1 MIEDLIDRLRLLR
14 TPGIGP
20 VTYRQLLMRF
30 GTPAAALAAVPDLA
44 RRGGGKVPALSTVAD
59 AEREI
64 ARVDK
69 LGAKFLALGQGLYP
83 RLLAELEDA
92 PPLLVAKGI
101 LNLLDR
107 QSVAIVGARNA
118 SAAACRFGRGLA
130 HDLGQQDLV
139 VVSGLARGIDSAAHD
154 GALASGTIGVIAGGI
169 DIFYPPENE
178 ARQKAISEHGLVL
191 AEMPPGTEPRAR
203 HFPYRN
209 RIIAGMSSGT
219 VVVEAAPRSG
229 SLITARLAAEAGREV
244 MAVPGSPLDP
254 RAQGCNQ
261 LIRDGATLVQNAADV
276 VEAIRPSASQVKSV
290 PAHYEAAPRSG
301 SLITARLAAEAGRE
315 VLAVPGSPL
324 DPRAQGCNQPIRD
337 GATLVQNAADV
348 IEVIRPYE
356 SRVQAAPSPF
366 EPAPEPMNGDDAL
379 GLVEGLLGPSP
390 VPVDE
395 IIRLSGAPSGA
406 VQMALLELDLAG
418 RLDRHAGGK
427 VSLRP
432 A

>member
-1 MIEDLIDRLRLLR
+1 MR

-20 VTYRQLLMRF
+20 VTFRQLIARF

-44 RRGGGKVPALSTVAD
+44 RRGGGKAPALRTRAD
-59 AEREI
+59 ADREI
-64 ARVDK
+64 ERVEK
-69 LGAKFLALGQGLYP
+69 LGARYLVLGQGLYP
-83 RLLAELEDA
+83 RLLAEMDDA
-92 PPLLVAKGI
+92 PPLLIAKGD
-101 LNLLDR
+101 LGLLDR
-107 QSVAIVGARNA
+107 QAVAIVGARNA
-118 SAAACRFGRGLA
+118 SAAACRFARGLA
-130 HDLGQQDLV
+130 HDLGQGGVV

-154 GALASGTIGVIAGGI
+154 GALETGTVAVIAGGI
-169 DIFYPPENE
+169 DVFYPPENE
-178 ARQKAISEHGLVL
+178 ERQKALFERGLVL

-209 RIIAGMSSGT
+209 RIIAGIGSGT

-276 VEAIRPSASQVKSV
+276 VEQLRPLEPRVRSAPEPYT
-290 PAHYEAAPRSG
+290 PA
-301 SLITARLAAEAGRE
+301 
-315 VLAVPGSPL
+315 
-324 DPRAQGCNQPIRD
+324 
-337 GATLVQNAADV
+337 
-348 IEVIRPYE
+348 
-356 SRVQAAPSPF
+356 
-366 EPAPEPMNGDDAL
+366 EPMNGSEDAL
-379 GLVEGLLGPSP
+379 GLVEDLLGPSP

-395 IIRLSGAPSGA
+395 IIRLSGASSGA

>member
-1 MIEDLIDRLRLLR
+1 MR

-20 VTYRQLLMRF
+20 VTYRQLIARF

-44 RRGGGKVPALSTVAD
+44 RRSGGAPPRLFGQD
-59 AEREI
+59 EAEREI
-64 ARVDK
+64 AAVGK
-69 LGAKFLALGQGLYP
+69 AGATYLALGQGLYP

-92 PPLLVAKGI
+92 PPLLMAKGN

-107 QSVAIVGARNA
+107 TAIAMVGARNA
-118 SAAACRFGRGLA
+118 SAAACRFARGLA
-130 HDLGQQDLV
+130 HDLGQRDLV

-154 GALASGTIGVIAGGI
+154 GALDTGTIGVVAGGV

-178 ARQKAISEHGLVL
+178 ERQKGLYERGLVR
-191 AEMPPGTEPRAR
+191 AEMAPGTEPRAR

-209 RIIAGMSSGT
+209 RIIAGLGAGT
-219 VVVEAAPRSG
+219 VVVEAAPKSG

-276 VEAIRPSASQVKSV
+276 LEAIQLPAGAVRAPSV
-290 PAHYEAAPRSG
+290 PFEAIPASDG
-301 SLITARLAAEAGRE
+301 EA
-315 VLAVPGSPL
+315 
-324 DPRAQGCNQPIRD
+324 
-337 GATLVQNAADV
+337 VQS
-348 IEVIRPYE
+348 IE
-356 SRVQAAPSPF
+356 
-366 EPAPEPMNGDDAL
+366 D
-379 GLVEGLLGPSP
+379 LLGPSP

-395 IIRLSGAPSGA
+395 LIRLSGASSGA